1 MKFSVGVI
9 GAVVLSTAAAGVTA
23 EEQGDSSSL
32 LCAVTYT
39 VSCDSLG
46 DCIEGPASAVN
57 LPVFLKFDSE
67 KKVVE
72 SARQGGERRTSNIV
86 HMGTA
91 GDVMVFLGDE
101 GDSAWSATINK
112 STGSLTGTVS
122 EQGVGYVIFGSCL
135 GK

>member
-39 VSCDSLG
+39 VS
-46 DCIEGPASAVN
+46 VN